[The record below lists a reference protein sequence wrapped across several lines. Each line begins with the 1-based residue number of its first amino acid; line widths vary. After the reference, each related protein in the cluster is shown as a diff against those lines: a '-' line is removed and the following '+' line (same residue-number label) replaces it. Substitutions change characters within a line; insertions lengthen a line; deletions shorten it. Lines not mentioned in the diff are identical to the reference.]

1 METMGINGLKLHD
14 KCPYLKLFWSV
25 FSRIWYFPN
34 SVQMWENTA
43 RIELFFVS
51 VFFQKNLNFYFFNSK
66 NYGEI
71 FWLDG
76 LLKNMLKFEVPGL

>member
-1 METMGINGLKLHD
+1 MPKKVMLGKNVTVIWLDVMNLLNHESFHD
-14 KCPYLKLFWSV
+14 RFGKFH
-25 FSRIWYFPN
+25 
-34 SVQMWENTA
+34 
-43 RIELFFVS
+43 ELFFVS
-51 VFFQKNLNFYFFNSK
+51 VFFQKNLNFYFINSK

>member
-1 METMGINGLKLHD
+1 MPKKVMLVKNVTVIWLDVMNLLNHKSFHD
-14 KCPYLKLFWSV
+14 RFGKFH
-25 FSRIWYFPN
+25 
-34 SVQMWENTA
+34 
-43 RIELFFVS
+43 ELFFVS